1 MLVAN
6 FSIYLQCQTN
16 AGDVRI
22 VLYIMEQLFKAI
34 LEIAN
39 ANPDGFTVDLTTL
52 KKVTKGISVAYLET
66 QDSFG
71 EEGLKRVLNHALMHE
86 KKVGGWLNEEN
97 NQFYFDSIRIFT
109 NLEEAKQFGR
119 ENKQIAIFDIGQM
132 RLIKL

>member
-1 MLVAN
+1 MTSL
-6 FSIYLQCQTN
+6 L
-16 AGDVRI
+16 
-22 VLYIMEQLFKAI
+22 EAI
-34 LEIAN
+34 EEIAKQ
-39 ANPDGFTVDLTTL
+39 NPGGFTVDLTTL

-71 EEGLKRVLNHALMHE
+71 EDGLKRVLNHALMHE

-97 NQFYFDSIRIFT
+97 QQFYFDSIRIFT

-119 ENKQIAIFDIGQM
+119 ENQQIAIFDITHM

>member
-1 MLVAN
+1 
-6 FSIYLQCQTN
+6 
-16 AGDVRI
+16 
-22 VLYIMEQLFKAI
+22 MEQLFEAI
-34 LEIAN
+34 LKIAE

-52 KKVTKGISVAYLET
+52 KKVTKGISVAYIDT

-97 NQFYFDSIRIFT
+97 QAFYFDSVKIFT
-109 NLEEAKQFGR
+109 DLEKAKQFGR

>member
-1 MLVAN
+1 
-6 FSIYLQCQTN
+6 
-16 AGDVRI
+16 
-22 VLYIMEQLFKAI
+22 MEQLFEAI
-34 LEIAN
+34 LKIAD

-97 NQFYFDSIRIFT
+97 NQFYFT

>member
-1 MLVAN
+1 
-6 FSIYLQCQTN
+6 
-16 AGDVRI
+16 
-22 VLYIMEQLFKAI
+22 MEQLFDAI
-34 LEIAN
+34 LEIAGK
-39 ANPDGFTVDLTTL
+39 NPDGFTVDLTTL

>member
-1 MLVAN
+1 
-6 FSIYLQCQTN
+6 
-16 AGDVRI
+16 
-22 VLYIMEQLFKAI
+22 MEQLFKAI
-34 LEIAN
+34 QAIAE

-86 KKVGGWLNEEN
+86 KKVGGWFNEEN

-119 ENKQIAIFDIGQM
+119 ENGQIAIFDIGQM

>member
-1 MLVAN
+1 
-6 FSIYLQCQTN
+6 
-16 AGDVRI
+16 
-22 VLYIMEQLFKAI
+22 MEQLFDAI

-52 KKVTKGISVAYLET
+52 KKVTKGISVAYHET

-71 EEGLKRVLNHALMHE
+71 KEGLKRVLNHALMHG

-97 NQFYFDSIRIFT
+97 GMFYFDSIRIFT
-109 NLEEAKQFGR
+109 NLEEAKRFGR
-119 ENKQIAIFDIGQM
+119 ENQQIAIFDISQM